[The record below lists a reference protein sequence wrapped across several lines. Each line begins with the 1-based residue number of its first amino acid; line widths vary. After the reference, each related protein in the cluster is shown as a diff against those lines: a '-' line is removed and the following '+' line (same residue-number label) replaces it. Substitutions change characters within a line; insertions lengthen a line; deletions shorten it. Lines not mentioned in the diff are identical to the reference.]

1 MTTHEST
8 GRMSLESALDVLARH
23 WVDQVVV
30 GTMTAV
36 GGWVERTPQAINL
49 ACVGFMGGASALG
62 LGVALAQPEREVWVI
77 DGDGSLMMQLGS
89 LGTIAGADPENFVHF
104 VIHNGVYETSG
115 SQPLPAQERID
126 FAAMAAGAGYRNA
139 VSFSD
144 AEELDAAFDDLL
156 SVPGPILIEL
166 RTKES
171 PRRPLLQRPPH
182 SPRLHPTPRPDVAP
196 SRRPAG
202 SHRGQ
207 IWIRVGPSCRNR
219 N

>member
-1 MTTHEST
+1 MTTHESI

-30 GTMTAV
+30 GTMTAA
-36 GGWVERTPQAINL
+36 GAWVERTPEAINL

-62 LGVALAQPEREVWVI
+62 LGVALAQPEREIWVI

-115 SQPLPAQERID
+115 SQPLPAQERVD

-166 RTKES
+166 RT
-171 PRRPLLQRPPH
+171 RPGGRFFNARPTPPG
-182 SPRLHPTPRPDVAP
+182 STPRLAQTWPPVAARLAEPTD
-196 SRRPAG
+196 
-202 SHRGQ
+202 
-207 IWIRVGPSCRNR
+207 
-219 N
+219 